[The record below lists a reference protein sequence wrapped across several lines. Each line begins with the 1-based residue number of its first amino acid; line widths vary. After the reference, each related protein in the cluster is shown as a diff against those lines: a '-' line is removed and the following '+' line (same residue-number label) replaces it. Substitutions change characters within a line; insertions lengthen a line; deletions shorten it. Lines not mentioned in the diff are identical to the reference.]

1 MCLKKKHVTW
11 IHGWNVHLEV
21 VYTSPWPPTWMTCQF
36 CSHQKSLEAPQR
48 CCGCCLFQLHWKIV
62 VMATNHPRSGHLKSM
77 DPTSHSSG
85 WLVDKRTL
93 RKSTSSGSF
102 GDFLVGVN
110 EPGLIA
116 SWKNVNPSNVDSIPW
131 FIIIFLNFSVATL
144 EVSPPVLW
152 EICRYPHR

>member
-1 MCLKKKHVTW
+1 MTPNMNDLSVLQPPKIFGSTATLLRLLLVSTALKNSS
-11 IHGWNVHLEV
+11 HGN
-21 VYTSPWPPTWMTCQF
+21 Q
-36 CSHQKSLEAPQR
+36 
-48 CCGCCLFQLHWKIV
+48 
-62 VMATNHPRSGHLKSM
+62 HPRSGHLKSM

-116 SWKNVNPSNVDSIPW
+116 S
-131 FIIIFLNFSVATL
+131 
-144 EVSPPVLW
+144 
-152 EICRYPHR
+152 

>member
-1 MCLKKKHVTW
+1 MDEMSILRLCIRHHDPQHEWPVSFAATKIFGSTATLLRLLLVSTALKNSS
-11 IHGWNVHLEV
+11 HGN
-21 VYTSPWPPTWMTCQF
+21 
-36 CSHQKSLEAPQR
+36 
-48 CCGCCLFQLHWKIV
+48 
-62 VMATNHPRSGHLKSM
+62 NHPRSGHLKSM